1 MPCDSKQYSDGGIL
15 PDDHWFY
22 VITEYIVSNALHD
35 HKEVSHTKCLLQ
47 VSTCILSATFVLS
60 ISDTCLDAPDLISR
74 RTNRNLSEEKI
85 NQRTYYDI
93 EGRGELL
100 VSPDRV
106 DEWGEELTEMGK
118 WQRTNVRALP
128 CICPEGRIR

>member
-1 MPCDSKQYSDGGIL
+1 MS
-15 PDDHWFY
+15 
-22 VITEYIVSNALHD
+22 V
-35 HKEVSHTKCLLQ
+35 
-47 VSTCILSATFVLS
+47 
-60 ISDTCLDAPDLISR
+60 SDTRLDAPDLTSC

-93 EGRGELL
+93 ENRGELL

-106 DEWGEELTEMGK
+106 DEWGEELTEIGK
-118 WQRTNVRALP
+118 WQRTNVGALA